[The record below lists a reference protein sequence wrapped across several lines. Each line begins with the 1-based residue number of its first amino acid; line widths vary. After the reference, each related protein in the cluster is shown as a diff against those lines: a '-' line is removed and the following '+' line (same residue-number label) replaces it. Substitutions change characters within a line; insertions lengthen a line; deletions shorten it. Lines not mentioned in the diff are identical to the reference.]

1 MLEFPRNPSKYKDNA
16 SLENRLLAQ
25 RQPRG
30 DLRDASPDSFSPR
43 SPAEKQLETYPRRLR
58 HTAPPY
64 AAPEAWQRAKDPSV
78 RMRNGNYQDTKSQ
91 SVVLQTPPKK
101 ERKAGFRNTLRRM
114 FTRRSTRNRIS
125 MPNPTVYPRHVSRI
139 KQSLQATIIIS
150 KQGSGGIYHLCNRSA
165 GTTLCLCTNQ
175 RCPTYQWSRISSAI
189 PKGLQLNWHYK
200 QRGWKQ

>member
-1 MLEFPRNPSKYKDNA
+1 MAESVSANSQTETSPLTGPSSFGSTGDSQGLQTVLEFPRNQSKYKDKA

-43 SPAEKQLETYPRRLR
+43 SLAEKQLDTSPRRLR

-78 RMRNGNYQDTKSQ
+78 TMRNGNYQDTKSQ

-125 MPNPTVYPRHVSRI
+125 MPNSTVYPRHVSPN
-139 KQSLQATIIIS
+139 KHYFQATILTS
-150 KQGSGGIYHLCNRSA
+150 K
-165 GTTLCLCTNQ
+165 
-175 RCPTYQWSRISSAI
+175 
-189 PKGLQLNWHYK
+189 
-200 QRGWKQ
+200 